1 MALNVSIAKRFA
13 RLREDEPNI
22 SIVEFVREDERTVTI
37 RGTMSSIARG
47 FRPAPAQN
55 VATRKQPI

>member
-22 SIVEFVREDERTVTI
+22 SIVEFVRDERTVTI
-37 RGTMSSIARG
+37 RGAMSSIARG

>member
-22 SIVEFVREDERTVTI
+22 SIVEFVRDKRTVTI
-37 RGTMSSIARG
+37 RGTMSSIPRG